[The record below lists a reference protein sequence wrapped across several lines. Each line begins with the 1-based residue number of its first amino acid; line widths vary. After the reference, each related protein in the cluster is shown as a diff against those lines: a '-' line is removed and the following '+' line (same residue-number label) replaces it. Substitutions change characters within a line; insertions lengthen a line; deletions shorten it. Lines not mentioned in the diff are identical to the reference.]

1 MSYLSLHDYF
11 HNNYAIFCENEALSF
26 FSFFFP
32 PFRPH
37 EEPNHWI
44 PQLLVSQIVV
54 SPSSERF
61 KFLTNEKK
69 KKKKIKR
76 KKNNNSS
83 PILRLWS

>member
-1 MSYLSLHDYF
+1 
-11 HNNYAIFCENEALSF
+11 
-26 FSFFFP
+26 
-32 PFRPH
+32 
-37 EEPNHWI
+37 
-44 PQLLVSQIVV
+44 VV